1 MRTVSIE
8 KDPKRIGGMF
18 DRIAPTYD
26 LLNHLLSAGMDL
38 WWRRQ
43 AIGALRLRPGMRV
56 LDVASG
62 TGDLAFAALG
72 RQPGVRV
79 VGVDLATAMLVRAVA
94 KRRRRGI
101 EAGRYQ
107 VLCGDAMKLPF
118 PAEAFDAAM
127 IAYGIRNVPDLDAAF
142 LEFKRVLKPGGRLC
156 ILEFSMPGSA
166 LFRALYLFY
175 FQHVLPTL
183 GSWVSRDHEAY
194 DYLPASVGAFQTPR
208 ELARRLQDHGF
219 QMLALRPLFGG
230 VTFHL
235 TARKPGDLR

>member
-1 MRTVSIE
+1 
-8 KDPKRIGGMF
+8 
-18 DRIAPTYD
+18 
-26 LLNHLLSAGMDL
+26 
-38 WWRRQ
+38 
-43 AIGALRLRPGMRV
+43 
-56 LDVASG
+56 
-62 TGDLAFAALG
+62 
-72 RQPGVRV
+72 
-79 VGVDLATAMLVRAVA
+79 
-94 KRRRRGI
+94 
-101 EAGRYQ
+101 
-107 VLCGDAMKLPF
+107 MKLPF